1 MRRSNRAS
9 ARSDASAEPRRGR
22 PGCARHMRFRPR
34 WPLSRL
40 ISCATC
46 EELRQAVLLELA
58 SDRQWQF
65 SFADELHHARNLVG
79 RELAA
84 AKRQKVGFLDALS
97 RLAHDER
104 SDYLVALRVGNAG
117 NACKLDGRMRHQ
129 HLFDLDWSNIY
140 ATSLD
145 HFLDAP
151 AKIQSPFSIEEA
163 KIAGDEVAAR
173 IEGGAIL
180 VCILVITDGHV
191 ALDANFANFALRQC
205 FAGLGIHDAQVDA
218 WKRAPDAGKP
228 NVQRLGRIGNGAVP
242 IGFG

>member
-9 ARSDASAEPRRGR
+9 ARSNANAEPRRGC
-22 PGCARHMRFRPR
+22 PGCARHMQFRPR

-46 EELRQAVLLELA
+46 EKLSQAVFLELA
-58 SDRQWQF
+58 SDCQRQF
-65 SFADELHHARNLVG
+65 SFSDELHHARNLVG
-79 RELAA
+79 RKLVA
-84 AKRQKVGFLDALS
+84 AKCQKVGFPDALS

-104 SDYLVALRVGNAG
+104 SDYLVALRVGNTG

-129 HLFDLDWSNIY
+129 QLFDLDRSNID

-151 AKIQSPFSIEEA
+151 AKIQSPLSIEEA

-173 IEGGAIL
+173 IEGGA
-180 VCILVITDGHV
+180 
-191 ALDANFANFALRQC
+191 
-205 FAGLGIHDAQVDA
+205 
-218 WKRAPDAGKP
+218 
-228 NVQRLGRIGNGAVP
+228 
-242 IGFG
+242 

>member
-58 SDRQWQF
+58 SDCQRQF
-65 SFADELHHARNLVG
+65 SFFDELHHARNLVG
-79 RELAA
+79 CKLAA

-104 SDYLVALRVGNAG
+104 SDYLVALRVGNTG
-117 NACKLDGRMRHQ
+117 NACKLDGRMSHQ
-129 HLFDLDWSNIY
+129 HLFDLDRSNID

-151 AKIQSPFSIEEA
+151 AKIQSPLSIEEA
-163 KIAGDEVAAR
+163 KITGDEVAAR

-180 VCILVITDGHV
+180 FRILVIADRYV
-191 ALDANFANFALRQC
+191 AFDANLSDLALRQHI
-205 FAGLGIHDAQVDA
+205 ASLRVHDAQVDA
-218 WKRAPDAGKP
+218 GKRAPDAGEP
-228 NVQRLGRIGNGAVP
+228 NVQWLGCVGD
-242 IGFG
+242 